1 MRVILTVERYHP
13 QIGGA
18 ERVVQRIAE
27 GLASRDHH
35 VCVITS
41 GRRSRAELNSVILER
56 FPISGNVVRGIHGDP
71 RDALEAAAKFE
82 PEVILNYAAQTW
94 TTDSFFSVLNSPR
107 RPAMVLAPCGFSGLG
122 NRTYSPYF
130 LDLKT
135 LLPLYDAVVCHSAI
149 YQDFVFAQSASPHNL
164 QVIPNGA
171 DPAQLPLDRGPK
183 PSDLVVTVGSHV
195 RAKGHADFFHAIRSL
210 RRTHPGVRG
219 ALVAPRRT
227 GGQAIRGCQ
236 VSCAVRSLFHPV
248 KLVDGT
254 EPSQAVRAIAT
265 GDVFVFPS
273 QIECAPL
280 VVLEAMA
287 AGRPWVSYR
296 VGNVEELSGG
306 IVVEGF
312 GELVEETS
320 RFLKDKE
327 MGTRLGE
334 AGRDAW
340 AETHQWPR
348 IIGKYEDLL
357 AAVVSSKAKATPT

>member
-1 MRVILTVERYHP
+1 MRVVLTVERYHP

-27 GLASRDHH
+27 GLASRDHD

-41 GRRSRAELNSVILER
+41 GDRSSAELNKVILER
-56 FPISGNVVRGIHGDP
+56 FPISGNVVRGIRGDP
-71 RDALEAAAKFE
+71 GGALDVAATFE

-94 TTDSFFSVLNSPR
+94 TTDSFFSVLDSTR
-107 RPAMVLAPCGFSGLG
+107 HPAMFLAPCGFSGLG
-122 NRTYSPYF
+122 NRSYSQYF
-130 LDLKT
+130 LELKT
-135 LLPLYDAVVCHSAI
+135 LLPRYDAIVCHSTI
-149 YQDFVFAQSASPHNL
+149 YQDYAFARSASPHNL
-164 QVIPNGA
+164 HVIPNGA
-171 DPAQLPLDRGPK
+171 DPPQPPLNRGPN
-183 PSDLVVTVGSHV
+183 PSDLLVTVGSHV

-210 RRTHPGVRG
+210 RRTHLDVRG

-227 GGQAIRGCQ
+227 GWRAIRGCQ
-236 VSCAVRSLFHPV
+236 VTCAIQSLFHPV
-248 KLVDGT
+248 NLVDGT

-273 QIECAPL
+273 RIECAPL

-306 IVVEGF
+306 IVVETL

-320 RFLKDKE
+320 RLLGDKE
-327 MGTRLGE
+327 MAARLGE

-340 AETHQWPR
+340 AKTHQWPQ

-357 AAVVSSKAKATPT
+357 ASVVSSKAKATPT